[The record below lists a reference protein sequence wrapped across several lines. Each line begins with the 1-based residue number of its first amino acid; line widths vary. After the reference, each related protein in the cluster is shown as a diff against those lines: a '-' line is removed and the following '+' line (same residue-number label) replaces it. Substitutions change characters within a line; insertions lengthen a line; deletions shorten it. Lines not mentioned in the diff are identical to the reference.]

1 MRRKRRSYHSVG
13 ATHGLENNSIIK
25 MHQMSKQYHKIDMF
39 GENNVVV
46 ELSNGKYDLVS
57 LKQNT
62 QHANGLVRFITR
74 RHTQFKDKD

>member
-1 MRRKRRSYHSVG
+1 
-13 ATHGLENNSIIK
+13 